1 MFTDENT
8 KTEIMQA
15 LDTLEIKYNSK
26 DSKQDL
32 LDLLN
37 SLSKLPEAVEDISV
51 HEPIIEEPT
60 ELPKEE
66 IIGLPAEVD
75 VWGVKVVDPETLEE
89 VIEEVAADVEL
100 DSLPSVTEVTPN
112 TETIEDVIA
121 EVIAEAIDMPP
132 VTTEL
137 AVNGIVTEDLYQN
150 ISGEVYTTTNEFGGV
165 LLVGAGEY
173 ILSKLNPDLSVFKPV
188 VI

>member
-1 MFTDENT
+1 
-8 KTEIMQA
+8 MQE
-15 LDTLEIKYNSK
+15 LDALEIKYNSK
-26 DSKQDL
+26 DSKQVL

-37 SLSKLPEAVEDISV
+37 SLSKLPGAVEDISV

-60 ELPKEE
+60 APIEEE
-66 IIGLPAEVD
+66 IIGLPAED
-75 VWGVKVVDPETLEE
+75 VWGVKVIDPETLEE
-89 VIEEVAADVEL
+89 VIEEVAEVEL

-121 EVIAEAIDMPP
+121 EVIAEAIDIPP

-137 AVNGIVTEDLYQN
+137 AVNGTVTEDLYQN
-150 ISGEVYTTTNEFGGV
+150 VSGEVYTATDEFGGI
-165 LLVGAGEY
+165 LLVGSGDC
-173 ILSKLNPDLSVFKPV
+173 ILSKVNPDQNIFKPV